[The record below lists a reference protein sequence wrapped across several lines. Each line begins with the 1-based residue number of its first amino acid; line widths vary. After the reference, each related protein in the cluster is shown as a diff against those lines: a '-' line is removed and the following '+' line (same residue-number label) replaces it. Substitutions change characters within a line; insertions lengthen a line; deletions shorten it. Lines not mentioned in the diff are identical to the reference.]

1 MKRWFCFLIAVLMLL
16 CSCGE
21 PSESHDAFFDTYLL
35 TDMRVGPVST
45 PAVFN
50 PASGSTTPLC
60 FDPLCDHTAKADCPF
75 AGYNA
80 IWTPHYYD
88 GAIWFQSA
96 EGGKI
101 LEADIMRYDMESGKV
116 TVFASQA
123 ELRSMIPEHI
133 NQDNGQSF
141 GFFESYFR
149 YSVRGADHTPAYQLR
164 ISLDDGE
171 IEVLDNNYRQPF
183 AKYKKL
189 SLSYTP
195 ERATIGVSYGI
206 TLTDEK
212 GNVKETILPDKRI
225 SITFDDLLDEGK
237 LIYVTAAKREDNS
250 YDWDHM
256 TVWLYDMETGEDRII
271 VNNFPYSYIAVEGDY
286 IYYSKYVDN
295 PPKLGYDLNHSEDI
309 FNLSGGILFRT
320 NIHTGEESIAFEMP
334 EYVLI
339 GTEINRVGQYIII
352 DYRNTDYDTYTEDVS
367 DRGIWYDYAKENG
380 RIVYDTLSGMTAV
393 YKEAVR

>member
-1 MKRWFCFLIAVLMLL
+1 MKRLFCFLIAALILL

-21 PSESHDAFFDTYLL
+21 PSESHDAFFDIYLL
-35 TDMRVGPVST
+35 TDMYVGGVST

-50 PASGSTTPLC
+50 PSNGNTTPLC

-80 IWTPHYYD
+80 IWTPHYYG

-96 EGGKI
+96 EGGRI

-116 TVFASQA
+116 TVFASQE

-133 NQDNGQSF
+133 NQGNGQSF
-141 GFFESYFR
+141 GFFEGYFR
-149 YSVRGADHTPAYQLR
+149 YSVRNADHTPAFQLR

-171 IEVLDNNYRQPF
+171 IEVLDNNYRHPF
-183 AKYKKL
+183 AKYKKM
-189 SLSYTP
+189 SLSYP
-195 ERATIGVSYGI
+195 ELDYAGVSYGI
-206 TLTDEK
+206 QLTDEK
-212 GNVKETILPDKRI
+212 DNIKEIILPDKRI

-237 LIYVTAAKREDNS
+237 LIYVTAAQREDNS
-250 YDWDHM
+250 YDWDRM
-256 TVWLYDMETGEDRII
+256 TVWIYDMENGEDRII
-271 VNNFPYSYIAVEGDY
+271 VDNFPSSYIAVEGDY
-286 IYYSKYVDN
+286 LYYSKYVDN
-295 PPKLGYDLNHSEDI
+295 PPKMGYDLNHSEDK

-320 NIHTGEESIAFEMP
+320 NIHTGEESVAFEMP
-334 EYVLI
+334 NYVLI
-339 GTEINRVGQYIII
+339 GTEIDRVGQYIVIG
-352 DYRNTDYDTYTEDVS
+352 YSNTDYDTYTEDAT

-380 RIVYDTLSGMTAV
+380 RIVYDTVSGTATV